1 VFLTPPRSNLVQQ
14 RERLRRQLLA
24 PVALWLGLGTWPAQA
39 QTGPTLQASV
49 RPSLAEVRGT
59 WLTTT
64 ANDALASPE
73 QTARSMRRL
82 REIGLNTVYIEAWKN
97 GYTQFPSQVLQ
108 RAIGHDRRPP
118 GGALDPSDS
127 AAQRRAPARDLLLE
141 ATTEAHRNG
150 LIAIAWFE
158 YGFMAAHKDTMN
170 HLRRLKPEWLSR
182 DRAGSE
188 VAPNGFVWMN
198 PLHPEA
204 RAFLL
209 DLVLEAVD
217 RYDLDGVQIDDR
229 IVWPHVSMGYDA
241 YTRGVYAQEHRGASP
256 PDDFKDPAWMRWRAA
271 KVDDYARWFVQELHA
286 RRPGLVVS
294 LSPAVYPWSWDNYLL
309 DWPRWTAWTAADRLG
324 GAPVRGA
331 VAQAVVPKWDETI
344 PQAYRFDYPAFEKT
358 WLQQTEAV
366 KAAGA
371 YRPKRLVPGIR
382 VVGEGA
388 DSSWAQLRD
397 SIALPRSLGQGGH
410 VLWFSV
416 GVLDRYPAELQA
428 LYAAQGPA
436 HSPRF
441 PAGWRPAPLVL
452 ARPTEGGHW
461 HADAVRAGRWRVIG
475 RDTDGWRA
483 LGTLDQAADGPVRL
497 TLPAS
502 LQTVELLLDRRPDM
516 ATEPACRV
524 EDRC

>member
-1 VFLTPPRSNLVQQ
+1 MVAAGRRLVV
-14 RERLRRQLLA
+14 RKLA
-24 PVALWLGLGTWPAQA
+24 ALGWAAAWGLGVVAAQA
-39 QTGPTLQASV
+39 QPALAGLERASV
-49 RPSLAEVRGT
+49 PEVRGT

-64 ANDALASPE
+64 ANDALASPA
-73 QTARSMRRL
+73 QTARTMRRL

-97 GYTQFPSQVLQ
+97 GYTQFPSQVLR
-108 RAIGHDRRPP
+108 RAIGHEMRPV
-118 GGALDPSDS
+118 GGALDPSDT

-158 YGFMAAHKDTMN
+158 YGFMAAHKNTVN
-170 HLRRLKPEWLSR
+170 HLRRTKPEWLSR

-217 RYDLDGVQIDDR
+217 RYDLDGVQLDDR
-229 IVWPHVSMGYDA
+229 IVWPHVTMGYDA
-241 YTRGVYAQEHRGASP
+241 YTREVYAREHAGASP
-256 PDDFKDPAWMRWRAA
+256 PDDFRDPAWMRWRAA
-271 KVDDYARWFVQELHA
+271 KVDEYARWFVQELHA

-294 LSPAVYPWSWDNYLL
+294 LSPAIYPWSWDNYLL
-309 DWPRWTAWTAADRLG
+309 DWPRWTAWTDADRLRG
-324 GAPVRGA
+324 EPVRSP
-331 VAQAVVPKWDETI
+331 QARARVPQWDEYI
-344 PQAYRFDYPAFEKT
+344 PQAYRFDYPAFETT

-371 YRPKRLVPGIR
+371 YRPARLLAGIR
-382 VVGEGA
+382 IVGDGR

-397 SIALPRSLGQGGH
+397 SIALTRRLRQGGH

-428 LYAAQGPA
+428 LYAEQGPA

-441 PAGWRPAPLVL
+441 PPQWRPAPVALVPAADR
-452 ARPTEGGHW
+452 ARWVAEQ
-461 HADAVRAGRWRVIG
+461 VRAGRYRVMGLDGAAWREL
-475 RDTDGWRA
+475 A
-483 LGTLDQAADGPVRL
+483 TLEQHRNGPVAVDAPA
-497 TLPAS
+497 TLKS
-502 LQTVELLLDRRPDM
+502 VELLLDRRPDM
-516 ATEPACRV
+516 ATEPACRA